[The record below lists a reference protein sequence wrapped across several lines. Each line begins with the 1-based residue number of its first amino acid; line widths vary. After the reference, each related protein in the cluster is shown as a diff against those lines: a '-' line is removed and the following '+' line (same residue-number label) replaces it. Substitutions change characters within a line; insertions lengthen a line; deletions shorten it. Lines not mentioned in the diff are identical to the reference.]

1 MVRVKEII
9 LNLLP
14 ASTFFFIYPVTIC
27 YGVFPFYFKEQ
38 FHSSVQVDNVAVGKQ
53 SNSKTKRT
61 EEPTLE
67 NRPMKLPLVGSKR
80 SKLCNDAV

>member
-1 MVRVKEII
+1 
-9 LNLLP
+9 
-14 ASTFFFIYPVTIC
+14 VTIC
-27 YGVFPFYFKEQ
+27 YGVLPFYFKEQ
-38 FHSSVQVDNVAVGKQ
+38 FHSSVQLENVAVGKQ
-53 SNSKTKRT
+53 SNSKTKRN

>member
-9 LNLLP
+9 LANLLP
-14 ASTFFFIYPVTIC
+14 ASTFFYPVTIC

-38 FHSSVQVDNVAVGKQ
+38 FHSSVQLENVAVGKQ
-53 SNSKTKRT
+53 SNSKTKRN